1 MSTLKEHCS
10 FNLDNKYYKKF
21 IFVIFIMYHLY
32 IVKFDNHTFD
42 ENELNNQYTDDS
54 IKLI

>member
-1 MSTLKEHCS
+1 
-10 FNLDNKYYKKF
+10 
-21 IFVIFIMYHLY
+21 MYHLY

-54 IKLI
+54 IKLT